1 MTLVQG
7 IYLSVYPDSNSRYY
21 LFIIVFIF
29 VDCAR
34 SIEITSKSADI
45 RDVLG
50 KTKEFLLFGVYLI
63 KLTQYFTLN

>member
-1 MTLVQG
+1 MSTLTLVQR
-7 IYLSVYPDSNSRYY
+7 IIY

-34 SIEITSKSADI
+34 SIEISSNSADI

-50 KTKEFLLFGVYLI
+50 KTTEFLLFSVYLI
-63 KLTQYFTLN
+63 KLPQYFTLN